1 MNNFEFKEGNPKTI
15 TLISPQSSRFSRII
29 LQVFSWIFFALPV
42 FSTVLAV
49 ILIGEVSPAIVIFY
63 IIFGLCGYFFLKLFL
78 WNKYGKEI
86 ISLNNSQIT
95 YEADYKLF
103 RANKVVLNTKNL
115 KIKINPIG
123 TDKGTFIF
131 ESEEGKI
138 ETVVKTSLA
147 NTNMLKEKLESIY
160 S

>member
-1 MNNFEFKEGNPKTI
+1 MNNFEFKEGNPTTI
-15 TLISPQSSRFSRII
+15 TLISPQSSRISRII

-42 FSTVLAV
+42 LSTIFSVV
-49 ILIGEVSPAIVIFY
+49 LIGEVSPAIVIFY

-86 ISLNNSQIT
+86 ISLNSSQIT

-103 RANKVVLNTKNL
+103 RANKVILNTKNL
-115 KIKINPIG
+115 TITINSFD
-123 TDKGTFIF
+123 TDKGTFTF
-131 ESEEGKI
+131 ESEDGKI

-147 NTNMLKEKLESIY
+147 NTNILKEKIESIY